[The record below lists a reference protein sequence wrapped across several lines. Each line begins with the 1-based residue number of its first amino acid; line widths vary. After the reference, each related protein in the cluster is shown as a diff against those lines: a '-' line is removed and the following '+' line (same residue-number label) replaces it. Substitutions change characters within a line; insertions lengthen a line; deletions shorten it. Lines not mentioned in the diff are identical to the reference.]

1 MVFRGACDVTAMIY
15 PPSISEFVD
24 ENNRK
29 IVTNFSSVIFNTQL
43 KALRHDGHICTFKN
57 IMLALILQNN

>member
-29 IVTNFSSVIFNTQL
+29 IVTNFSSVIFNTQV
-43 KALRHDGHICTFKN
+43 KALRNDGHIFTFVN
-57 IMLALILQNN
+57 VMLASLLHNN